1 MWKPIRFCP
10 RNLIYEPSSYQSLW
24 PDLKT
29 KIREKCFK
37 FSLEFAEEVL
47 IHDHQDIQHGQDP
60 ASLGKWQSPIA
71 KKAFS
76 TLSAH
81 KSPKPSKDMG
91 ILTSTWAFF
100 SHTHRSIDPRA
111 LF

>member
-37 FSLEFAEEVL
+37 FSNEFAEELL
-47 IHDHQDIQHGQDP
+47 IHDHQDTQHSQDP
-60 ASLGKWQSPIA
+60 AALGKWQSPIP
-71 KKAFS
+71 KKPF
-76 TLSAH
+76 L
-81 KSPKPSKDMG
+81 P
-91 ILTSTWAFF
+91 
-100 SHTHRSIDPRA
+100 
-111 LF
+111 